1 MKRKMLAAFLAA
13 AMAASW
19 LTACGGNGNSGNVGS
34 EGGSDSKTNVTD
46 SGSSQEADGT
56 GNAQILEQGAGT
68 SVKPNTEKSDETLTV
83 VLGGEPASL
92 LVESTAGAM
101 STPIRM
107 LIGDRLLDYD
117 EETGEFTGELLE
129 SWEIVDEHH
138 LRGFVRKGVKAF
150 DGTEFNAHDIIY
162 SLETA
167 AELSPIFLASS
178 LNVENCV
185 AEDDYTVLFET
196 TGTVTST
203 MGMMA
208 TGVNSMLDES
218 SMEACGGIDGARTN
232 PCWGVGKYKFVE
244 WVPGQYVLLE
254 RNEDYWDDSYV
265 GYYKN
270 IKFTFVSD
278 TATRIMSVLSGTA
291 DVAPDVALGSVI
303 EYMDSDECDILTV
316 EAGNA
321 SGLWVNCANDG
332 PLSNLKVREAVRYAI
347 DADALNMISTSGYA
361 PREDFY
367 ILSSSK
373 YYFDPTGGEGQVYD
387 PEKAKSLLEEAGY
400 GDGFELTL
408 LGGTADEEILTA
420 VQGML
425 SAVGITAHIEMPE
438 TSVMTSMGENG
449 EYDLYFSAHSAAL
462 NYRTIDVF
470 NSIEPESSAVGKYQ
484 GGPKLTDPALQ
495 ELIDTAVED
504 LDEETAAKAV
514 DDIVQYVWDNVCYI
528 GVEGSLKAFVVEK
541 GLTGARLD
549 AGACVDLSGYYP
561 VK

>member
-1 MKRKMLAAFLAA
+1 MKRRILSVFLSV
-13 AMAASW
+13 AMMASV
-19 LTACGGNGNSGNVGS
+19 LTACGGSSNGDSQTSSGTLQSETKSQDGEKLLEGS
-34 EGGSDSKTNVTD
+34 AETT
-46 SGSSQEADGT
+46 
-56 GNAQILEQGAGT
+56 I
-68 SVKPNTEKSDETLTV
+68 PNTEKSDETLTI

-117 EETGEFTGELLE
+117 QETGEFTGMLLE
-129 SWEIVDEHH
+129 SWEIVDDNH
-138 LRGFVRKGVKAF
+138 LRGFVRKGMKAY

-162 SLETA
+162 SLQTA
-167 AELSPIFLASS
+167 SELSPIFLVSS
-178 LNVENCV
+178 LNVEKCV

-196 TGTVTST
+196 KGTVTST

-218 SMEACGGIDGARTN
+218 STEACGGIEGARTN
-232 PCWGVGKYKFVE
+232 PCWGVGKYKFTE
-244 WVPGQYVLLE
+244 WVPGQYVMLE
-254 RNEDYWDDSYV
+254 RNEDYWDDSYA

-278 TATRIMSVLSGTA
+278 TATRTMSVLSGTA

-303 EYMDSDECDILTV
+303 EYMDSEDCDILTA
-316 EAGNA
+316 ESGNA

-332 PLSNLKVREAVRYAI
+332 PLSDVKVREAIRYAI
-347 DADALNMISTSGYA
+347 DANALNMISTSGYG

-373 YYFDPTGGEGQVYD
+373 YFFDPTGGAGKSFD
-387 PEKAKSLLEEAGY
+387 PEMAKSLLAEAGY
-400 GDGFELTL
+400 GDGFELKL
-408 LGGTADEEILTA
+408 LGGTAEEEILTA
-420 VQGML
+420 IQGML
-425 SAVGITAHIEMPE
+425 STVGIKAHIEMPE
-438 TSVMTSMGENG
+438 TSVMVSMGESG
-449 EYDLYFSAHSAAL
+449 DYDLYYSAHSAAL

-470 NSIEPESSAVGKYQ
+470 KSIEPDTSGQGMYQ
-484 GGPKLTDPALQ
+484 GGPKLKDPALQ
-495 ELIDTAVED
+495 SLIDTAVKE
-504 LDEETAAKAV
+504 LDEEAAAKAV

-528 GVEGSLKAFVVEK
+528 GVEGSLKAFVVKK

-549 AGACVDLSGYYP
+549 AGACVDLSGYHP
-561 VK
+561 AS

>member
-1 MKRKMLAAFLAA
+1 MKQKILAGFLAA
-13 AMAASW
+13 AMAVSLCAG
-19 LTACGGNGNSGNVGS
+19 CGGNTGTGTTDTGN
-34 EGGSDSKTNVTD
+34 GGSSA
-46 SGSSQEADGT
+46 SAGEGQEQSAADT
-56 GNAQILEQGAGT
+56 LAAALNSA
-68 SVKPNTEKSDETLTV
+68 PNTVKSDETLTV

-117 EETGEFTGELLE
+117 DETGEFTGMLLE
-129 SWEIVDEHH
+129 SWEIVDENH
-138 LRGFVRKGVKAF
+138 LRGFVRKGVKAY

-162 SLETA
+162 SLQTA
-167 AELSPIFLASS
+167 QELSPIFLVSS

-196 TGTVTST
+196 SGTVTST

-218 SMEACGGIDGARTN
+218 SVEACGGVEGARTN

-244 WVPGQYVLLE
+244 WVPGQYILLE
-254 RNEDYWDDSYV
+254 RNEDYWDENYA

-270 IKFTFVSD
+270 IRVTFVSD

-303 EYMDSDECDILTV
+303 EYMDSTQCDVLTA

-321 SGLWVNCANDG
+321 NGIWVNCANDS
-332 PLSNLKVREAVRYAI
+332 PLSNLEVRQAVRYAI
-347 DADALNMISTSGYA
+347 DADALNMVATSGYA
-361 PREDFY
+361 SQEDFY

-373 YYFDPTGGEGQVYD
+373 YYYDPTGGEGQVYD
-387 PEKAKSLLEEAGY
+387 VEKAKELLEQAGY

-408 LGGTADEEILTA
+408 LGGTADEEVLTA
-420 VQGML
+420 IQGML

-438 TSVMTSMGENG
+438 TSVMTSMGEQG
-449 EYDLYFSAHSAAL
+449 EYDLYYSAHSAAL
-462 NYRTIDVF
+462 KYRTIDVF
-470 NSIEPESSAVGKYQ
+470 QSIEPDTSGQGQYQ
-484 GGPKLTDPALQ
+484 GGPKLTDPVLQ

-504 LDEETAAKAV
+504 TDEEVAAQAV

-528 GVEGSLKAFVVEK
+528 GVGSSLKAFVVKE
-541 GLTGARLD
+541 GLIGARLD
-549 AGACVDLSGYYP
+549 AGACVDLSQYRP
-561 VK
+561 AN